1 MILPGCIEA
10 YMDELSQ
17 LGDFAILGEAD
28 PVPISLF
35 TSHPEQAKT
44 LALLHD
50 VSRELTA
57 ILDREELLRRIAQRV
72 KRLVDYDVFSVM
84 LWNER
89 SQLLESAFAMRF
101 EDSIQLHSQLTLD
114 QGLSGA
120 AARGRMPIRVGDVL
134 LDSRYIRCEA
144 GVDIRSELIVPLL
157 LQDRLIGIL
166 DLESIHANAFTP
178 EHERMLQT
186 LGSFIAVALENSRL
200 FADARDSERRLQ
212 EDLETARE
220 IQLRLLPAGAREVP
234 GLDLGTGYL
243 PARTLGGDFYDFLP
257 YGEGRLAL
265 ALGDVSGKGTAA
277 ALFGSLAIGA
287 MREHA
292 VTHLC
297 PPAEML
303 AHLNQRLYSG
313 RLDGRFIAVSFAVYD
328 AHARTLT
335 IANAGSPRPLLV
347 RDHAVSS
354 VLVEGI
360 PLGLLPGSA
369 YEEVTIQLQPGDVVV
384 IASDGIHEAENAAE
398 EQFGNE
404 RIAAIISASAADASA
419 HQIAAEILRA
429 TDEHSAGQCDLHD
442 DRTILVLRVTDES
455 TATADWSKFPVI
467 Y

>member
-1 MILPGCIEA
+1 MILPRYIEA
-10 YMDELSQ
+10 EMDELSQ
-17 LGDFAILGEAD
+17 LGDFAVLGEAD
-28 PVPISLF
+28 PVSASPF
-35 TSHPEQAKT
+35 TSYPEQARM

-72 KRLVDYDVFSVM
+72 KRLMDYDVFSVM
-84 LWNER
+84 LWNEK
-89 SQLLESAFAMRF
+89 SQLLESAFAMRY
-101 EDSIQLHSQLTLD
+101 EDSIQLLTQLTLD
-114 QGLSGA
+114 QGLCGA
-120 AARGRMPIRVGDVL
+120 AARERRPVRVGDISH
-134 LDSRYIRCEA
+134 DPRYVRCES

-157 LQDRLIGIL
+157 IQDRLIGVL
-166 DLESIHANAFTP
+166 DLESIRANAFTA

-200 FADARDSERRLQ
+200 FQESRENERRLE

-220 IQLRLLPAGAREVP
+220 IQLRLLPSGAREVP
-234 GLDLGTGYL
+234 GLDLGTGYV

-277 ALFGSLAIGA
+277 ALFASLAIGV

-292 VTHLC
+292 LTHSC

-303 AHLNQRLYSG
+303 AHLNARLHSG

-347 RDHAVSS
+347 RGGAVSS
-354 VLVEGI
+354 VLVEGV
-360 PLGLLPGSA
+360 PLGLLPGSE
-369 YEEVTIQLQPGDVVV
+369 YQEVTLQLDSGDVV
-384 IASDGIHEAENAAE
+384 ILASDGIHEAENADQ
-398 EQFGNE
+398 EQFGND
-404 RIAAIISASAADASA
+404 RIAAIVSASAADTSA
-419 HQIAAEILRA
+419 HQIAAQILRA

-442 DRTILVLRVTDES
+442 DRTILVLRVTDEPGP
-455 TATADWSKFPVI
+455 ADWSKFPII